1 MKSKRTSDGR
11 KLDHAALDVASIAA
25 AYGVNERSV
34 YRSLADFANG
44 GQKALRAKP
53 ISRRPAKVN
62 VEEMRWPA
70 QAVHDHT
77 PLQFKFEYGLRLAGY
92 SAAHANRLTRPRGGD
107 PYRVV
112 ALGCLWR
119 VGLQQRWQ
127 VSAST
132 LRTASRY
139 PGQTPVRDHQP
150 ATRPGDDTSASW
162 ATGGRNHTQ
171 PSWTIPDYRGVKLVT
186 GQAHFLSVSLRR
198 VRGGSWKS
206 AA

>member
-70 QAVHDHT
+70 QAVHGHT

-92 SAAHANRLTRPRGGD
+92 SAAHANRQLGLAAAIPIALLLSAAYGGSACNNGGKFRHPRYGRRRD
-107 PYRVV
+107 IP
-112 ALGCLWR
+112 AKPL
-119 VGLQQRWQ
+119 
-127 VSAST
+127 SAITSPP
-132 LRTASRY
+132 
-139 PGQTPVRDHQP
+139 PGP
-150 ATRPGDDTSASW
+150 ATTHPDDGQPGAGIIHSLA
-162 ATGGRNHTQ
+162 
-171 PSWTIPDYRGVKLVT
+171 
-186 GQAHFLSVSLRR
+186 GQFPIIGA
-198 VRGGSWKS
+198 
-206 AA
+206 